1 MRIELLLNGQQTVV
15 ECDAGDYLL
24 DVLRRCG
31 CLSVKRCCNTGSCST
46 CTILMDTRP
55 VLSCAMLAAKANGH
69 AITTAEGMQAE
80 LSELADFLAA
90 EGTEQCGFC
99 SPGLALTILA
109 MKKEL
114 KDPDDS
120 AIRHYL
126 AGNLCRCSGYAGQL
140 RAIRKYL
147 GVK

>member
-1 MRIELLLNGQQTVV
+1 MIIKMTLNGQAVSLLC
-15 ECDAGDYLL
+15 EAGDYLL
-24 DVLRRCG
+24 DVLRQHG
-31 CLSVKRCCNTGSCST
+31 CLSVKRGCNTGSCST
-46 CTILMDTRP
+46 CTVLLDGRP
-55 VLSCAMLAAKANGH
+55 VLSCAMLAAKADGH

-80 LSELADFLAA
+80 LAELAEFLAG
-90 EGTEQCGFC
+90 EGTEQCGYC
-99 SPGLALTILA
+99 SPGLAMTVLA
-109 MKKEL
+109 MKREL
-114 KDPDDS
+114 HDPDDA